1 MADEQRSRTLLWVLI
16 GGAAFFLFVLAVFTL
31 VYFSVKGEGGPT
43 SADYVVTGSG
53 GKIGVVDIEGII
65 LDPETPVKELRK
77 FADDDAIKA
86 IVIHLNTPGGGA
98 AASEEIYKEV
108 RRIRDE
114 KKKRIVASIETVGA
128 SGGYY
133 IASGTNKIYA
143 DGASIVGSIGTI
155 MEWYNYG
162 DLVRWAKVNEIVIK
176 TGEFKDTGDPMRD
189 LTQRERDYLQGMAN
203 NMLGQFVHAV
213 ADGRG
218 LKEEDVR
225 AIADGRVWT
234 GQEALPMK
242 LVDQIADYRSA
253 VQDTAKAVGIKGEP
267 ALVKIEKARP
277 SLWDLVFGDASRLT
291 SLLPD
296 RAKLMQKNP
305 GFYFLW
311 R

>member
-1 MADEQRSRTLLWVLI
+1 MNDERRSRTLLWVLV

-31 VYFSVKGEGGPT
+31 VYFTVRNQPGEVGEYT
-43 SADYVVTGSG
+43 VTGSG
-53 GKIGVVDIEGII
+53 GKIGVVDIEGVI
-65 LDPETPVKELRK
+65 LDPETPVKQLKK
-77 FADDDAIKA
+77 FADDDSIKA
-86 IVIHLNTPGGGA
+86 IVLHLNTPGGGA

-133 IASGTNKIYA
+133 IASGTSKIYA
-143 DGASIVGSIGTI
+143 DEASIVGSIGTI

-162 DLVRWAKVNEIVIK
+162 DLVRWAKVHEIIIK

-189 LTQRERDYLQGMAN
+189 LTPRERDYLQGMAN
-203 NMLGQFVHAV
+203 NMLGQFIKAV
-213 ADGRG
+213 ANGRS
-218 LKEEDVR
+218 LKEDDVR
-225 AIADGRVWT
+225 TIADGRVWT
-234 GQEALPMK
+234 GEQALAMK
-242 LVDQIADYRSA
+242 LIDQVADFQSA
-253 VQDTAKAVGIKGEP
+253 VRDTAKTVGIKGEP
-267 ALVKIEKARP
+267 ALVKIERQRP
-277 SLWDLVFGDASRLT
+277 SLFDLVFGDSNDV
-291 SLLPD
+291 SSWIPD